1 MTPTSNRSLRTFK
14 VVMTANG
21 RQHHFDV
28 MACSDDEVM
37 EFIIENGP
45 KAGLVQS
52 IIG

>member
-14 VVMTANG
+14 VTMTANE
-21 RQHHFDV
+21 RQHNFDV
-28 MACSDDEVM
+28 MARSAEEVM
-37 EFIIENGP
+37 EFIVENGP

>member
-14 VVMTANG
+14 VVMTSNG

-28 MACSDDEVM
+28 MGHDVADVM
-37 EFIIENGP
+37 EFIVENGP

>member
-21 RQHHFDV
+21 RRMCFDV

-37 EFIIENGP
+37 EFIVENGP